1 MIDGKRV
8 LAVIPARG
16 GSKGVARKNLRRVA
30 GKPLLAY
37 SIEAARASRYLDC
50 VAVSSEDEEILAA
63 AAAFGAKL
71 IHRPPHLA
79 ADETPGIAPVLHAI
93 ENCPGFDY
101 VVLLQPTS
109 PLRSTADIDQALEYC
124 LAQAAPVCVSVCEA
138 AVSPFRTFRLEA
150 GKRLVRLLPVADAG
164 RRQDLPPAYTP
175 NGAVYVANTSWLA
188 REQRFI
194 GAQTVA
200 FVMPPE
206 RSLDVDTE
214 LDLDY
219 FAFLLARGGKAAG
232 VGA

>member
-16 GSKGVARKNLRRVA
+16 GSKGVTRKNLRLVA

-37 SIEAARASRYLDC
+37 SIEAAHASRYLDC
-50 VAVSSEDEEILAA
+50 VAVSSEDEEILAT
-63 AAAFGAKL
+63 AAAFGAEL

-109 PLRSTADIDQALEYC
+109 PLRSAADIDQALEYC

-138 AVSPFRTFRLEA
+138 GVSPFRTFRLEA
-150 GKRLVRLLPVADAG
+150 GKRLVRLLPVADPG
-164 RRQDLPPAYTP
+164 RRQDLPTAYMP
-175 NGAVYVANTSWLA
+175 NGAVYVANTSWLV

-194 GAQTVA
+194 GDQTVA

-206 RSLDVDTE
+206 RSLDIDTE

-219 FAFLLARGGKAAG
+219 FAFLLARDGKTAGG
-232 VGA
+232 GA